1 MKECCRCN
9 VAKDLSLF
17 YKNKRSSDGH
27 AYHCKECHNKTTI
40 QWQQENPERAS
51 DINNIAQVKRRTQK
65 AQTQRE
71 YYLNNKDYY
80 KQKSVEYRAKY
91 PEKFVGRLRKQ
102 KIDPDYSR
110 EYRAKNKDL
119 IKFHRKKRKALIRG
133 SIVNFSK
140 DDYDSVL
147 ERFEYKCAISGSS
160 DIHMDHFIPISTG
173 YGDTTIG
180 NMIPLDAKLNL
191 SKSASNPFEWIKT
204 RSDID
209 RKRFEDVVFYLAE
222 MNGLTTDEFEA
233 HVYNCF

>member
-1 MKECCRCN
+1 MKDCCRCN
-9 VAKDLSLF
+9 VTKDLSLF

-27 AYHCKECHNKTTI
+27 AYHCKECHKKTTI

-51 DINNIAQVKRRTQK
+51 EINKKSQEKRRHKK
-65 AQTQRE
+65 AQSQRK
-71 YYLNNKDYY
+71 YYSNNKDYY
-80 KQKSVEYRAKY
+80 KQKSAEYRVTH
-91 PEKFVGRLRKQ
+91 PEKFVGYDQ
-102 KIDPDYSR
+102 KADPLYAK

-147 ERFEYKCAISGSS
+147 KRFDYKCAISGSS

-180 NMIPLDAKLNL
+180 NMIPLDATLNL

-204 RSDID
+204 RNDID
-209 RKRFEDVVFYLAE
+209 LKRFEDVVFYLAE

>member
-1 MKECCRCN
+1 MKTCSRCKLEKTLDEFYRN
-9 VAKDLSLF
+9 KKAKDGLMYNCRDCSTEI
-17 YKNKRSSDGH
+17 KNRWR
-27 AYHCKECHNKTTI
+27 A
-40 QWQQENPERAS
+40 ENPEKTKEQNARTRGRHREKRAE
-51 DINNIAQVKRRTQK
+51 
-65 AQTQRE
+65 TQRA
-71 YYLNNKDYY
+71 YYQKNKDYY

-91 PEKFVGRLRKQ
+91 PEKFIGRIQNQ
-102 KIDPDYSR
+102 KIDPEYAK

-140 DDYDSVL
+140 VDYDSVL
-147 ERFEYKCAISGSS
+147 ERFDHKCAISGSS

-180 NMIPLDAKLNL
+180 NMIPLDATLNL

-204 RSDID
+204 RNDID
-209 RKRFEDVVFYLAE
+209 PKRFEDVVFYLAE
-222 MNGLTTDEFEA
+222 INGFTPEEFEA